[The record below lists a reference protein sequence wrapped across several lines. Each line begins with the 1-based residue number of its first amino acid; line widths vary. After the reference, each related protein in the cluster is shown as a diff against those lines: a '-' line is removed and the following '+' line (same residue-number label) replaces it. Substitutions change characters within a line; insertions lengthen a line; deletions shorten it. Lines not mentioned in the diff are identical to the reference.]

1 LESKYLYLWIN
12 ILSFIVPFLFSFYP
26 KANFSKKWRYVI
38 PAILV
43 TAVVFIAW
51 DAVFT
56 RLGVW
61 GFNPRYISG
70 IYLLGLPL
78 EEILFFLCIPYACL
92 FTYFALSHLVEKD
105 HLFPH
110 QELISS
116 ALIILFLVFGSYHL
130 DKLYTAV
137 TFLFTG
143 LFLALVMIKLRVRF
157 MGRFYFAFALL
168 LIPFF
173 IVNGIL
179 TGAMTEEPV
188 VWYNNAE
195 NIGVRIGTIPLEDA
209 VYGLLMILMP
219 ITIWEKAEE
228 RVTRKLG

>member
-1 LESKYLYLWIN
+1 LESKYLYLCIN
-12 ILSFIVPFLFSFYP
+12 IFAFIIPFLCSFYP

-43 TAVVFIAW
+43 TAIVFIAW
-51 DAVFT
+51 DALFT
-56 RLGVW
+56 KLGVW
-61 GFNPRYISG
+61 GFNPDYVSG

-78 EEILFFLCIPYACL
+78 EEILFFICIPYACL
-92 FTYFALSHLVEKD
+92 FTHFALSHLVEKD

-116 ALIILFLVFGSYHL
+116 ALIILLLVFGSYHL
-130 DKLYTAV
+130 DKLYTGV
-137 TFLFTG
+137 TFLLTG
-143 LFLALVMIKLRVRF
+143 LFLALVMLKLRVRF
-157 MGRFYFAFALL
+157 MGRFYFTFGLL
-168 LIPFF
+168 LVPFF

-179 TGAMTEEPV
+179 TGAVTEEPV

-195 NIGVRIGTIPLEDA
+195 NIGIRIFTIPLEDA

-228 RVTRKLG
+228 STRFR

>member
-1 LESKYLYLWIN
+1 MESKYLYLWIN

-26 KANFSKKWRYVI
+26 KANFSKKWRYVL

-43 TAVVFIAW
+43 TAVIFIAW
-51 DAVFT
+51 DAAFT
-56 RLGVW
+56 AMGVW
-61 GFNPRYISG
+61 WFNPKYVSG

-78 EEILFFLCIPYACL
+78 EEILFFFCIPYACL
-92 FTYFALSHLVEKD
+92 FTYFAFSHLVERD

-116 ALIILFLVFGSYHL
+116 LLIVALLIFGSYYM
-130 DKLYTAV
+130 DRWYTAV

-143 LFLALVMIKLRVRF
+143 AFLALILLKLRVRF
-157 MGRFYFAFALL
+157 MGRFYFAFAFLL
-168 LIPFF
+168 VPFL

-179 TGAMTEEPV
+179 TGSLTPEPV
-188 VWYNNAE
+188 VWYDDAE

-209 VYGLLMILMP
+209 VYALLMILIP
-219 ITIWEKAEE
+219 ITIWEKLEE
-228 RVTRKLG
+228 RSTYR